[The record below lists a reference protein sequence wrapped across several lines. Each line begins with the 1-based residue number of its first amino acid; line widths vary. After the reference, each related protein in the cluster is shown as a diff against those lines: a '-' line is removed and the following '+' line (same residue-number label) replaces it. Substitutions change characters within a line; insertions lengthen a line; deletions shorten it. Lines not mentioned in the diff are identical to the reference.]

1 MAVALDPND
10 TIAAVASPAGP
21 GLLGIVRLSGPE
33 ALSIALQGFIPDRNE
48 RAPLRRAVV
57 RAGSMR
63 VDGLRPLLPV
73 LLALWPEP
81 RTYTGQNVAEIHL
94 PGSSPLMSL
103 VLAQCLA
110 AGARH
115 AEPGEFTLRA
125 FLCGRIDLTRAEA
138 VLGVIDAR
146 NQAQLEAALEQLA
159 GGLSGPILALR
170 DRLLDVLA
178 QLEANL
184 DFTEEPDVDPLVRTV
199 LAENLAGS
207 ATELKTLA
215 RRLTDRDRPEGYP
228 RVVLAGPPNA
238 GKSRL
243 FNALLERDQA
253 IVSPQAGTTRDYLT
267 ALCDCDGLT
276 IELVDTAGIES
287 AGDTIATRAQALRL
301 QEAGRAQV
309 LLDCRSIDSSI
320 DTMDVANAPERVTL
334 SVWTQSDRGLP
345 DPSIAGTTPMI
356 VTSAATGAGLET
368 LRSAIAAII
377 RGQEVDGNL
386 PAGTAARCRGS
397 LLGAEAALRSAA
409 ETLLVGGG
417 DELVAVDLRQ
427 AVDELGRVVGAV
439 VTDDIL
445 DRIFSRFCIGK

>member
-1 MAVALDPND
+1 MPVALDPDD

-21 GLLGIVRLSGPE
+21 GLRGIVRLSGPE
-33 ALSIALQGFIPDRNE
+33 ALSIALQSFIHDRDE
-48 RAPLRRAVV
+48 PAPLRGAVV

-63 VDGLRPLLPV
+63 VIGLRPLLPV
-73 LLALWPEP
+73 MLALWPAP
-81 RTYTGQNVAEIHL
+81 LTYTGQNVAEIHL
-94 PGSSPLMSL
+94 PGSTPLMSL
-103 VLAQCLA
+103 VLADCLGR
-110 AGARH
+110 GARH

-146 NQAQLEAALEQLA
+146 NQAQLEAALQQLA

-184 DFTEEPDVDPLVRTV
+184 DFTEEPDVDLLGRAV
-199 LAENLAGS
+199 LADELASS
-207 ATELKTLA
+207 AAELKSLA

-228 RVVLAGPPNA
+228 SIVLVGPPNV

-253 IVSPQAGTTRDYLT
+253 IVSPQAGTTRDYLR

-287 AGDTIATRAQALRL
+287 AGDTIATQAQALRV
-301 QEAGRAQV
+301 QEAGRADL
-309 LLDCRSIDSSI
+309 LLDCRSIGLSD
-320 DTMDVANAPERVTL
+320 DRTAVATAPERPTL
-334 SVWTQSDRGLP
+334 SVWTQCDRGLP
-345 DPSIAGTTPMI
+345 DPSLASATAMI
-356 VTSAATGAGLET
+356 VTSAATGAGLQT
-368 LRSAIAAII
+368 LRSTIAATI
-377 RGQEVDGNL
+377 RNQEAEGNL

-397 LLGAEAALRSAA
+397 LLGAEEALRSAA
-409 ETLLVGGG
+409 ETLLLGGG
-417 DELVAVDLRQ
+417 DELVAVDLRL
-427 AVDELGRVVGAV
+427 VLDELGRVVGAV